1 MEYASAEPFVKLRRA
16 LSKGNLHGIGPR
28 RASYNGTPLKVIQ
41 AVSEP
46 CSYPHK
52 KTGVIRPR
60 FLFSQTA
67 AENYIFQLYWMPNEF
82 WYISILS
89 VPPTGKYWL
98 TGPDTSFA
106 KPCI

>member
-1 MEYASAEPFVKLRRA
+1 MPSTASARFTRRR
-16 LSKGNLHGIGPR
+16 NLHGIGPR
-28 RASYNGTPLKVIQ
+28 RASYNGPPLIVNQ

-46 CSYPHK
+46 CSNPHK

-82 WYISILS
+82 WYIWILS
-89 VPPTGKYWL
+89 VPPALLKKV
-98 TGPDTSFA
+98 GPVTSFL
-106 KPCI
+106 KPCM